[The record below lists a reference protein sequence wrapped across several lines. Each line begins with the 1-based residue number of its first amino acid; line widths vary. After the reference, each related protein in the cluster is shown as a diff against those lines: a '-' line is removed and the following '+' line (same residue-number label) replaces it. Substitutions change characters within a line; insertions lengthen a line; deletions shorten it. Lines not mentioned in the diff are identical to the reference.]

1 MFEASSLLY
10 LYVETPLH
18 AGSGRGLAS
27 VDLPIQRERVT
38 GYPLVQATGIKGKLR
53 DEAYR
58 WQPFVQLKTKYK
70 PLYEA
75 EIRNDLQKSGKQMKP
90 EEIEREAEN
99 RARQKAAQELGLETV
114 FGPESTRAEEHA
126 GALAPADA
134 RLLLFPVRS
143 LAGIFAWTTSCDAL
157 ARFFRDATVAGQSLK
172 VQRNNQEVPLT
183 LPAEPKADEA
193 WVSGNVV
200 IAGGKVVLEEFSFAP
215 TEKQEVK
222 DIGQWLADNA
232 LPDRPEYAYW
242 KAKLPMGLVVLPENA
257 FRDFTL
263 YATEV
268 VTRVRLDDERK
279 TVAKGALWT
288 EESLPSDTLLYA
300 PLHASRARSYDK
312 QGNQTPGV
320 PADWYASG
328 GAAKILGFVQNL
340 SPKRMQL
347 GGDETVGRGMVCLRF
362 GR

>member
-38 GYPLVQATGIKGKLR
+38 GYPLVQATGIKGKFR
-53 DEAYR
+53 DD
-58 WQPFVQLKTKYK
+58 TKSLITEWVRK
-70 PLYEA
+70 E
-75 EIRNDLQKSGKQMKP
+75 LQKNPQSDYDPDAIWKT
-90 EEIEREAEN
+90 I
-99 RARQKAAQELGLETV
+99 
-114 FGPESTRAEEHA
+114 FGPESSSASDHA

-143 LAGIFAWTTSCDAL
+143 LAGIFAWTTSRDAL
-157 ARFFRDATVAGQSLK
+157 ARFFRDAAVAGQPLK
-172 VQRNNQEVPLT
+172 LQRNGQDVPLT
-183 LPAEPKADEA
+183 LPAEPNADET
-193 WVSGNVV
+193 WVSGSAV

-215 TEKQEVK
+215 TEKPEVK
-222 DIGQWLADNA
+222 DIAQWLADNA

-242 KAKLPMGLVVLPENA
+242 KTKLPTSLVILPENA

-268 VTRVRLDDERK
+268 VTRVRLDDEKK

-300 PLHASRARSYDK
+300 PLHASRARSYQ
-312 QGNQTPGV
+312 QGKQTPGV
-320 PADWYASG
+320 PADWYASD
-328 GAAKILGFVQNL
+328 GATKILNFVRNL
-340 SPKRMQL
+340 GLTRVQL
-347 GGDETVGRGMVCLRF
+347 GGDETVGRGIVCLRW
-362 GR
+362 GEVSDA